1 MRESDGPLQR
11 CRGLQSRKGSAPKAQ
26 SRRFRRREDDSTMDR
41 SPDGQPVFPIDEATA
56 TRRKVRVLLLLLGLA
71 LVVLGARWVSVIR
84 FGPKDAGKGVPQDG
98 LPDIAWVDVPAG
110 PFIMG
115 SDDPSFNA
123 MARRTVTLPAFK
135 ISKYETTQA
144 QWQAF
149 TSAADGYG
157 NADWWNEPT
166 KLANRDEQ
174 PGEPTW
180 PGADLPAESVSWYD
194 AVAFTRWLTARL
206 RKAGQLDASTE
217 IRLPTEAEWEKAAR
231 GTDGREY
238 PWGEGYKAGFA
249 NVVEPG
255 GAAGTANLMQTTAVG
270 SYPQD
275 ASPFGAQDM
284 AGNVWE
290 WTLTEVEG
298 RNASDLT
305 NDRPRVFRGGSWGDD
320 PDDARASARHYGAPL
335 NRSRYLGFRVVL
347 AAPVP

>member
-1 MRESDGPLQR
+1 MN
-11 CRGLQSRKGSAPKAQ
+11 
-26 SRRFRRREDDSTMDR
+26 
-41 SPDGQPVFPIDEATA
+41 PIDEATA
-56 TRRKVRVLLLLLGLA
+56 TGRKARVLLLMLGLA
-71 LVVLGARWVSVIR
+71 LVVLGARWSSVAR
-84 FGPKDAGKGVPQDG
+84 FGAKDADKGVPQDG

-115 SDDPSFNA
+115 SDDPLFGA
-123 MARRTVTLPAFK
+123 TDRRTVTLPAFK

-149 TSAADGYG
+149 ASAADGYR

-166 KLANRDEQ
+166 KLAYRDEP

-206 RKAGQLDASTE
+206 HKAGQLDAAAE
-217 IRLPTEAEWEKAAR
+217 IRLPTEEEWEKAAR

-238 PWGEGYKAGFA
+238 PWGEDYKAGFA
-249 NVVEPG
+249 NVFEEE
-255 GAAGTANLMQTTAVG
+255 GATGTANRVRTTAVG
-270 SYPQD
+270 SYPQG
-275 ASPFGAQDM
+275 ASPFGALDM

-290 WTLTEVEG
+290 WTLTEYEG
-298 RNASDLT
+298 QNASDLT
-305 NDRPRVFRGGSWGDD
+305 NDRPRVLRGGSWGNH
-320 PDDARASARHYGAPL
+320 PANARASVRFNSHPVG
-335 NRSRYLGFRVVL
+335 RSRSLGFRVVV

>member
-1 MRESDGPLQR
+1 MN
-11 CRGLQSRKGSAPKAQ
+11 
-26 SRRFRRREDDSTMDR
+26 
-41 SPDGQPVFPIDEATA
+41 PIDEATA
-56 TRRKVRVLLLLLGLA
+56 TRRKVRALLLVLGLA
-71 LVVLGARWVSVIR
+71 LLVLGARWASVVR
-84 FGPKDAGKGVPQDG
+84 FGPKDAGKGLRQDG

-115 SDDPSFNA
+115 SDDPSFGA
-123 MARRTVTLPAFK
+123 TARRTVTLPAFK

-174 PGEPTW
+174 PGEPTS
-180 PGADLPAESVSWYD
+180 PGADLPAQSVSWYD

-206 RKAGQLDASTE
+206 RAAGDLQAGEE

-231 GTDGREY
+231 GKD
-238 PWGEGYKAGFA
+238 PWGNGYKAGFA
-249 NVVEPG
+249 SVDERE
-255 GAAGTANLMQTTAVG
+255 GATGTASRGQTTAVG

-275 ASPFGAQDM
+275 ASPYGAQDM

-290 WTLTEVEG
+290 WTLTEYEG
-298 RNASDLT
+298 QISDRLT
-305 NDRPRVFRGGSWGDD
+305 NDRPRVLRGGSWSLP
-320 PDDARASARHYGAPL
+320 PDDARTSY
-335 NRSRYLGFRVVL
+335 RYYLLPSDRLRYFGFRVVL

>member
-1 MRESDGPLQR
+1 
-11 CRGLQSRKGSAPKAQ
+11 
-26 SRRFRRREDDSTMDR
+26 MDR
-41 SPDGQPVFPIDEATA
+41 SPDGQPVNPIDEATA
-56 TRRKVRVLLLLLGLA
+56 KRRKVRVLLLVLGLA

-84 FGPKDAGKGVPQDG
+84 FGPKDAGKGLRQDG

-166 KLANRDEQ
+166 KLAERDEQ
-174 PGEPTW
+174 PGEQAW
-180 PGADLPAESVSWYD
+180 PDADLPAESVSWYD

-206 RKAGQLDASTE
+206 RKAGQLDARTE

-238 PWGEGYKAGFA
+238 PWGEGYKAGFT
-249 NVVEPG
+249 NVREQG
-255 GAAGTANLMQTTAVG
+255 GPIGQTTAVG
-270 SYPQD
+270 SYPQG
-275 ASPFGAQDM
+275 ASPFGAEDM
-284 AGNVWE
+284 AGNVQE
-290 WTLTEVEG
+290 WTLTEYEG
-298 RNASDLT
+298 QNASDLT
-305 NDRPRVFRGGSWGDD
+305 NDRPRVLRGGSWGDL
-320 PDDARASARHYGAPL
+320 PVRARASYRGNDLPFY
-335 NRSRYLGFRVVL
+335 RTWYLGFRVVM
-347 AAPVP
+347 AAPAP